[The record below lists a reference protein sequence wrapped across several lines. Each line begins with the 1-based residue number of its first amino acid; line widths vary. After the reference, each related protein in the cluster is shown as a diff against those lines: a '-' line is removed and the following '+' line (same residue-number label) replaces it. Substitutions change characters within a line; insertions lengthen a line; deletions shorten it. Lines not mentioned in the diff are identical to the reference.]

1 MEKNMKAQLFFKFI
15 IKSLVRQLLKVLW
28 IFPVRKNR
36 ILFNTF
42 IGKHFSCNPK
52 YMFLDLYAKYGN
64 SLEYIWCRNEYDTE
78 LATYSNV
85 RTVKF
90 RSFRYVFVLCTCG
103 VYITNNGVDSYIPKR
118 KKQLFIDTWHGGG
131 AYKSLDK
138 VNKQSVVEAGR
149 RSVLTDYFVSSCAA
163 FTKNLSAQW
172 CADVTKFLPVG
183 MPRNDLL
190 LREKDNATLK
200 DTIKVSA
207 GIPLNKKAV
216 LYAPTFRGLSIS
228 PDLFD
233 LTLDA
238 GILLSTLEKR
248 FGGEFVFLFR
258 CHHTMLKKIQA
269 GDNVL
274 DVSSYNDMQELLL
287 AADVL
292 VTDYSSSIWD
302 WSLMFKPCFLFTPD
316 LDEYDA
322 EQGFYTPFSEWPF
335 PYGKTNEEL
344 SQVIAAFDEEAY
356 RKAVRRHHEQLGSF
370 EKGTAT
376 AAVNTIIEKHI
387 GISSVERKQ

>member
-1 MEKNMKAQLFFKFI
+1 MTAKI
-15 IKSLVRQLLKVLW
+15 ISKSAIRNLVRQLLKVLW

-36 ILFNTF
+36 ILFSTF
-42 IGKHFSCNPK
+42 IGRQYSCNPK
-52 YMFLDLYAKYGN
+52 YMFLDLYAKYGD

-78 LATYSNV
+78 LAAYSNV

-90 RSFRYVFVLCTCG
+90 RSPRYVFALCTCG
-103 VYITNNGVDSYIPKR
+103 VYVTNNGVDSYIPKR

-138 VNKQSVVEAGR
+138 VNKQSVVEASR

-200 DTIKVSA
+200 DTIKVGA
-207 GIPLNKKAV
+207 GIPLNKKVV
-216 LYAPTFRGLSIS
+216 LYAPTFRGISIS
-228 PDLFD
+228 PDSFD

-238 GILLSTLEKR
+238 GILLSSLERR

-292 VTDYSSSIWD
+292 VTDYSSSMWD
-302 WSLMFKPCFLFTPD
+302 FAPTGKPCFLYAPD
-316 LDEYDA
+316 IDKYIA
-322 EQGFYTPFSEWPF
+322 ERGFYTDPATWPF
-335 PYGKTNEEL
+335 PLARSEDVLHENIARFDDGKY
-344 SQVIAAFDEEAY
+344 AAAA
-356 RKAVRRHHEQLGSF
+356 RKHLEDLGSY
-370 EKGTAT
+370 ENKDACRKVCE
-376 AAVNTIIEKHI
+376 AI
-387 GISSVERKQ
+387 GVC